1 MFRFFIPSVLE
12 CREPEQNRLD
22 PMPIKERKVFIS
34 AIALGLVA
42 LFWGTSFAVI
52 KDIIDTIPPFTLM
65 MLRFGLSTLLLA
77 MFFGHRLRQVT
88 GRQLRN
94 SAIIGLFLS
103 VAFIAL
109 ILGIKHTT
117 ASKQSF
123 LVGASVIFVPFLAWI
138 ISGRRPDRFAIGGAL
153 LAASG
158 IALLT
163 LDSSFAMNKGDLLSI
178 LCSISVA
185 CHMVAIEKL
194 GRDGDPIASTIIQFA
209 VASVCFL
216 LLTGLF
222 ESYRIELTPK
232 LWKAL
237 TYLVIVTTVIAFT
250 IQNMAQKHLSATST
264 ALILT
269 LETAFGGV
277 FAILYLHEHLTL
289 KIFLGCLVIF
299 AGILTEET
307 QWRFLRRTWAFSLR
321 CAGRLGW
328 PGRCARRYRA

>member
-1 MFRFFIPSVLE
+1 MFRFFIPSVTE
-12 CREPEQNRLD
+12 NSEPEGDRVD
-22 PMPIKERKVFIS
+22 PMPIKDRKVLIS
-34 AIALGLVA
+34 VIALGMVA

-65 MLRFGLSTLLLA
+65 MLRFGLSTILLS
-77 MFFGHRLRQVT
+77 MVFGHRLKQVT

-94 SAIIGLFLS
+94 SAIIGLFLA

-109 ILGIKHTT
+109 ISGIKLTT
-117 ASKQSF
+117 ASNQSF
-123 LVGASVIFVPFLAWI
+123 LVGACVIFVPFLAWI
-138 ISGRRPDRFAIGGAL
+138 ISGRKPDRFAIGGAL

-163 LDSSFAMNKGDLLSI
+163 LDSSFSMNKGDLLSI

-194 GRDGDPIASTIIQFA
+194 GREGDPIASTIIQFA
-209 VASVCFL
+209 VTTVCFVV
-216 LLTGLF
+216 LTGLF
-222 ESYRIELTPK
+222 ESTHIALTPK

-237 TYLVIVTTVIAFT
+237 AYLVIVTTVIAFT
-250 IQNMAQKHLSATST
+250 IQNMAQKHLSSTST

-277 FAILYLHEHLTL
+277 FAVLYLHEHLTL
-289 KIFLGCLVIF
+289 KMFLGCLVLF

-307 QWRFLRRTWAFSLR
+307 RWRFLRQT
-321 CAGRLGW
+321 
-328 PGRCARRYRA
+328 